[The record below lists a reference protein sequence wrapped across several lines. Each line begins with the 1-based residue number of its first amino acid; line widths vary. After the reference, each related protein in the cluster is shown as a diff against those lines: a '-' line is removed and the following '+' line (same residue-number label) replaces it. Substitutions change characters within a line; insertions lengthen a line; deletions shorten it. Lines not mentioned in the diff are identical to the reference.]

1 MASPYGWPLASG
13 ARKLGSVS
21 LLLREESEPQSRAA
35 GHSEEGRVLTQ
46 QHHSTALDLTEEGN
60 IMSFGD
66 FIAQVFAVAFGI
78 ILAGFISVILLM
90 ILGLAIA

>member
-1 MASPYGWPLASG
+1 
-13 ARKLGSVS
+13 
-21 LLLREESEPQSRAA
+21 
-35 GHSEEGRVLTQ
+35 
-46 QHHSTALDLTEEGN
+46 
-60 IMSFGD
+60 MSFGD